1 MRFCALTALLGACVL
16 QLSSCSSLPVEG
28 ITTAFF
34 DNSDCTFPF
43 ESLDLEVFL
52 LGFCYFQASDG
63 VVSTGS
69 RTFTYNSST
78 NTLFFNEFTS
88 IDCSGPLNAA
98 SRSVVLGPALC
109 LQTGG
114 SGSFAVIVRSFSPE
128 NLTEAATWDLEKYGS
143 DVDASTCYPE
153 IRHKT
158 PLPGVNVAG
167 HASHIFLPS
176 VTQNFSEGC
185 TSSSAFNST
194 TYVGDIS
201 LFTESPTT
209 SPTMNPTSGTAPNY
223 AVLSPGLVLLVV
235 TSLLAFS
242 M

>member
-43 ESLDLEVFL
+43 ESIDLEVFL
-52 LGFCYFQASDG
+52 LDFCYFQASDDG
-63 VVSTGS
+63 VSTFS

-88 IDCSGPLNAA
+88 IDCSGPLNSA
-98 SRSVVLGPALC
+98 SRSVVLGPAVC
-109 LQTGG
+109 IESGG
-114 SGSFAVIVRSFSPE
+114 GRSFTVIVQSFSPE
-128 NLTEAATWDLEKYGS
+128 NLTAAASWDLEKYGS
-143 DVDASTCYPE
+143 DVDTSTCYPE

-158 PLPGVNVAG
+158 PLPGAISAG
-167 HASHIFLPS
+167 RAFHVFLPL
-176 VTQNFSEGC
+176 VTNNFTEGC
-185 TSSSAFNST
+185 SPPSPFNST
-194 TYVGDIS
+194 TFVGDIS

-223 AVLSPGLVLLVV
+223 AVLSPGLVFFV